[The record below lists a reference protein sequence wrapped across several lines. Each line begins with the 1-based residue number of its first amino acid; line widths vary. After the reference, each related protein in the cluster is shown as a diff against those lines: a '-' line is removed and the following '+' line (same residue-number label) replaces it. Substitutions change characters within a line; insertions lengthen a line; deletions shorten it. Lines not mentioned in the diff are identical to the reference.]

1 MGGSCVPAGFV
12 YIRDVPA
19 EFADCERRKPE
30 ERQRALMTVRTLFM
44 AALIGTVGITE
55 ALAECE
61 IADAKLEEAIQ
72 QNPRLRG
79 PANSQSVRDLRSL
92 RDAAFTLRS
101 YGRHEDC
108 ERLLA
113 NIRELIAGPP
123 MGSLGGNDEEDA
135 DKQSAA
141 REPKIRRGASLGTRD
156 KKDAKPLISIDE
168 LTPGLRTDEMIGAE
182 VRSSDDKIVG
192 EVRNIVFGTKDGR
205 DYAIIASGGFFTTGK
220 DSIVV
225 PIRSLK
231 VTQDRSSFFLPIAKE
246 VMKTVPVMPDQ
257 DYKWLSDKAWR
268 AHNDALFEK
277 R

>member
-1 MGGSCVPAGFV
+1 MTIAREYLLRPMQKTMTKLIANSCFPQYGTNSMA
-12 YIRDVPA
+12 RL
-19 EFADCERRKPE
+19 
-30 ERQRALMTVRTLFM
+30 RALVM
-44 AALIGTVGITE
+44 AALMGTLGVTE
-55 ALAECE
+55 AKAECE

-101 YGRHEDC
+101 YGRHEDY

-123 MGSLGGNDEEDA
+123 MGSLGDNDEEEA
-135 DKQSAA
+135 DKQNVA
-141 REPKIRRGASLGTRD
+141 REPKIKRGAALGSRD
-156 KKDAKPLISIDE
+156 KKDAKPLLRIDE
-168 LTPGLRTDEMIGAE
+168 LAPGLRTDEMIGAE

-205 DYAIIASGGFFTTGK
+205 DYAIVASGGFFTTGK

-225 PIRSLK
+225 PIRSFK
-231 VTQDRSSFFLPIAKE
+231 VTQDRSSFFLPISKE
-246 VMKTVPVMPDQ
+246 VTETVPLMPDQ
-257 DYKWLSDKAWR
+257 DYLWLSDQKWR
-268 AHNDALFEK
+268 THNDALFLG

>member
-1 MGGSCVPAGFV
+1 M
-12 YIRDVPA
+12 I
-19 EFADCERRKPE
+19 K
-30 ERQRALMTVRTLFM
+30 VRLIAI
-44 AALIGTVGITE
+44 AALIGTVGIVD
-55 ALAECE
+55 AQAECE

-123 MGSLGGNDEEDA
+123 MGSLGDNDEEDA
-135 DKQSAA
+135 DKQNAA
-141 REPKIRRGASLGTRD
+141 REPKITRGAEVGSRD
-156 KKDAKPLISIDE
+156 KKDALPLLRIDE
-168 LTPGLRTDEMIGAE
+168 LAPGLRTDEMIGAE

-205 DYAIIASGGFFTTGK
+205 DYAIVASGGFFTAGK

-231 VTQDRSSFFLPIAKE
+231 VSQDRASFFLPLSKE
-246 VMKTVPVMPDQ
+246 TMKAVPLMPDQ
-257 DYKWLSDKAWR
+257 EYKWLSDQKWR
-268 AHNDALFEK
+268 AHNDALFQ
-277 R
+277 RR